1 MHTDEVAYGEPIPSY
16 EYVPTTEGETF
27 LGWLGETHATMPDYD
42 LTYTANIESGIDA
55 VVGDSNVDIY
65 TVTGVKVMSNVV
77 LDEVKSRLKRG
88 IYIINALSG
97 PFPCCPPPFMCH
109 SQPTAEPLP
118 LLF

>member
-88 IYIINALSG
+88 IYIING
-97 PFPCCPPPFMCH
+97 RKMIV
-109 SQPTAEPLP
+109 E
-118 LLF
+118 